1 MAAAGAVTP
10 DSPPTPDRS
19 GRSDPPAARDQ
30 SDIEGTDADPA
41 LEAVRP
47 GSPGSPEQELGWRT
61 REVEQ
66 ELPELWLVVAQTR
79 VGRPESVIASSPP
92 AIEDRL
98 RELSNRFRGARAVA
112 VRREPVPAAYR
123 VFFRHIGL
131 DPDVTLTPIEAAALE
146 RMLRGG
152 FLSRGLLEDI
162 LLIALVDTGVP
173 VWALD
178 SEAVDGPL
186 GIRSSSEGEPLGRS
200 TGAPP
205 LPAGRLVVAD
215 ASAALA
221 VLFGELAPGH
231 EASADTRRLTLFA
244 IQVAGV
250 PSLYVEEALWMCR
263 EALEQP

>member
-1 MAAAGAVTP
+1 MSPDSTPSP
-10 DSPPTPDRS
+10 DSPS
-19 GRSDPPAARDQ
+19 AGRERAAGGEREASD
-30 SDIEGTDADPA
+30 
-41 LEAVRP
+41 LEL
-47 GSPGSPEQELGWRT
+47 ELGWRE

-66 ELPELWLVVAQTR
+66 ELPELRLVLTRAR
-79 VGRPESVIASSPP
+79 VGRPGSLTARPP
-92 AIEDRL
+92 AGVQERL

-131 DPDVTLTPIEAAALE
+131 DPDVMRTPIEAMALE

-152 FLSRGLLEDI
+152 FLSGGMLEDV
-162 LLIALVDTGVP
+162 LLIALMDTGIP
-173 VWALD
+173 IWALD
-178 SEAVDGPL
+178 SEGVSGPL
-186 GIRSSSEGEPLGRS
+186 GIRSSSEGEPLGRFS
-200 TGAPP
+200 DATP

-215 ASAALA
+215 SSAALA

-231 EASADTRRLTLFA
+231 EAKANTSRLTLFA

-263 EALEQP
+263 AALEQ